1 MALSSYRLCAVQ
13 PPTRARDAPAI
24 KDSRRDMNKDMPQS
38 PGNGGGGRRGHSH
51 PPLDDRVGWE
61 DGYLF
66 HSVIPAQAG
75 IHLTSFGPDARSG
88 DGFPPAR
95 E

>member
-1 MALSSYRLCAVQ
+1 V
-13 PPTRARDAPAI
+13 
-24 KDSRRDMNKDMPQS
+24 
-38 PGNGGGGRRGHSH
+38 GF
-51 PPLDDRVGWE
+51 GWE
-61 DGYLF
+61 AGHLF